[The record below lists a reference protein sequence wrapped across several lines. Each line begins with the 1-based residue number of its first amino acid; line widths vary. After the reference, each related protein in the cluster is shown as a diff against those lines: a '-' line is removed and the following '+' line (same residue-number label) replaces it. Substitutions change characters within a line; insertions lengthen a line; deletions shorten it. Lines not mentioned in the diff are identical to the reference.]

1 MEKNKLFV
9 GNISF
14 DASEDEVRAVFDECE
29 GVSEVAIPRDR
40 ESGRMRGFAF
50 ITFESDDLAN
60 QSKDVLNGKDLKGRP
75 LRVNFA
81 NSPAS

>member
-14 DASEDEVRAVFDECE
+14 DASEDEVKAVFNECD
-29 GVSEVAIPRDR
+29 GVTDIAIPRDR

-50 ITFESDDLAN
+50 ITFDSDDLAA
-60 QSKDVLNGKDLKGRP
+60 SAKEFLDGRDLKGRS
-75 LRVNFA
+75 LRANFA
-81 NSPAS
+81 NSAAK